1 MNQITV
7 GTWGEAM
14 ASGGLR
20 DAGRAA
26 GLVDGERVEIEAKD
40 GDIVIR
46 RARKIPVK
54 GSPEAMAAAE
64 ALIENGRGVTLGD
77 VTIREL
83 IEEGRR
89 G

>member
-1 MNQITV
+1 MNKVTGGV
-7 GTWGEAM
+7 WGESM
-14 ASGGLR
+14 ALGVLQ

-26 GLVDGERVEIEAKD
+26 GLIDGERVEIEAKD
-40 GDIVIR
+40 GDILIR
-46 RARKIPVK
+46 RVRIPLK
-54 GSPEAMAAAE
+54 GSPEALAAAE
-64 ALIENGRGVTLGD
+64 RLIKNSRGVTLGD

>member
-14 ASGGLR
+14 ASGVLQ

-46 RARKIPVK
+46 RARKTPVK
-54 GSPEAMAAAE
+54 GSPEALAAVE
-64 ALIENGRGVTLGD
+64 RLIENSRGVTLGD
-77 VTIREL
+77 VTIRDL
-83 IEEGRR
+83 MEEGRR

>member
-7 GTWGEAM
+7 GTWGEGM
-14 ASGGLR
+14 ASGVLR
-20 DAGRAA
+20 DAGRAV
-26 GLVDGERVEIEAKD
+26 GLVDGERVEVEGKD
-40 GDIVIR
+40 GDLIIR
-46 RARKIPVK
+46 RARKTPLK
-54 GSPEAMAAAE
+54 GSPEALAAAE
-64 ALIENGRGVTLGD
+64 KLIENSRGVTLGD